1 MVQHADRLQSTVQDQ
16 ALEIQSLQTHIGH
29 LEKEIEALKNPSYDQ
44 IFAYIDRQVQHV
56 TEDTERKL
64 TIKADKREMETVI
77 PQRLE
82 DLYRTLNRKVQDLKV
97 DVRTARTA
105 TKEEL
110 IAIAQ
115 TKVTP
120 SSLLVC
126 LFSSNPPL
134 PAGPFQA
141 ERTEVRDIAAEL
153 HDKVSRGE
161 TAGLLASQTKPL
173 FTALAAIEKA
183 QQAQDH
189 RLFAQVQ
196 DIADRQQS
204 MQRLYQDHLTTYHSA
219 EAQHQQQLHGL
230 ATEKVTAIVH
240 EYLRERKLED
250 LTRVHLDGL
259 FANHTEYLL
268 KQMGIVGE
276 SIRLEVVATQREE
289 MTIFKQQHEAQWR
302 DTLAQ
307 AKELRYVIVCV
318 WMYGL
323 VGFM

>member
-1 MVQHADRLQSTVQDQ
+1 M
-16 ALEIQSLQTHIGH
+16 
-29 LEKEIEALKNPSYDQ
+29 
-44 IFAYIDRQVQHV
+44 
-56 TEDTERKL
+56 
-64 TIKADKREMETVI
+64 
-77 PQRLE
+77 
-82 DLYRTLNRKVQDLKV
+82 
-97 DVRTARTA
+97 
-105 TKEEL
+105 
-110 IAIAQ
+110 
-115 TKVTP
+115 
-120 SSLLVC
+120 
-126 LFSSNPPL
+126 
-134 PAGPFQA
+134 
-141 ERTEVRDIAAEL
+141 RDIAADL

-183 QQAQDH
+183 QQAQDQ

-204 MQRLYQDHLTTYHSA
+204 MQRLYQDHLTTHHSA
-219 EAQHQQQLHGL
+219 EAQHQQQQQHGGL

-289 MTIFKQQHEAQWR
+289 MTIFKQQHEGHWR

-307 AKELRYVIVCV
+307 AKELRYVCIGAFAGTGWCGG
-318 WMYGL
+318 M
-323 VGFM
+323 